1 MTINEC
7 ILCRGGNNIKRK
19 DTLFAVLRQLF
30 CCCWSAHE
38 IPTKLLLFQ
47 YLQLL
52 HCICWMFFTSRSVL
66 LQFVARDCNLDLFKI
81 LEKRLNETFSR
92 QNCYKCFVHKFF
104 FFSFFC
110 TFFCLIFKLSADF
123 FAHCFCMEQI
133 EYICKEIHI
142 RIYRK
147 TPSKYVTL
155 ILSNRQMI
163 NKLNVTMIEVLNG
176 NGNQPFVVFSQKN
189 ASKK

>member
-104 FFSFFC
+104 FSHFFVP
-110 TFFCLIFKLSADF
+110 FFVWYSNCRLIFLPIVFVWSKSNIYAKKYIF
-123 FAHCFCMEQI
+123 VSI
-133 EYICKEIHI
+133 ERHQANTS
-142 RIYRK
+142 R
-147 TPSKYVTL
+147 
-155 ILSNRQMI
+155 
-163 NKLNVTMIEVLNG
+163 
-176 NGNQPFVVFSQKN
+176 
-189 ASKK
+189 

>member
-81 LEKRLNETFSR
+81 LEKKLNETFSR
-92 QNCYKCFVHKFF
+92 QNCYKCFIHKFF
-104 FFSFFC
+104 FSHFFVHFLFDIQIVGWFFC
-110 TFFCLIFKLSADF
+110 PLFLYGAN
-123 FAHCFCMEQI
+123 
-133 EYICKEIHI
+133 
-142 RIYRK
+142 RIYMQRN
-147 TPSKYVTL
+147 THSYW
-155 ILSNRQMI
+155 
-163 NKLNVTMIEVLNG
+163 
-176 NGNQPFVVFSQKN
+176 
-189 ASKK
+189 